1 MLTLRLLR
9 IRTLRWTCFPR
20 WVLSGALIFHSVA
33 GGRHGTTMISGL
45 GMQLRGWIGLLVL
58 RIVVS
63 FGYGSHGLDRANN
76 VCSGTVY
83 NPTPGD
89 DSELAPPPVVLK
101 GQADS
106 ESAVELNHDA
116 QYTAAELDILLEA
129 STTLLYEW

>member
-1 MLTLRLLR
+1 M
-9 IRTLRWTCFPR
+9 
-20 WVLSGALIFHSVA
+20 
-33 GGRHGTTMISGL
+33 
-45 GMQLRGWIGLLVL
+45 RGWIGLLII

-63 FGYGSHGLDRANN
+63 FGYDSHGLDRANN
-76 VCSGTVY
+76 VRSGTVY